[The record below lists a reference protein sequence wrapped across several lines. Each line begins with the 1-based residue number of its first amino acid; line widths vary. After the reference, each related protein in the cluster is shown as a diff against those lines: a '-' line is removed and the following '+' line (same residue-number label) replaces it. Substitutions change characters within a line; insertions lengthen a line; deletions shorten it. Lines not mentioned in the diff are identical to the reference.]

1 MTDCLKSLCALDGVS
16 GCEDAVADY
25 IINEIKPY
33 AECYIDSLGNVI
45 AHKKGAKAGK
55 KRVLFDAHM
64 DEVGLIITSVREDG
78 FLTFSCVG
86 GINTEALLARRVK
99 IGRIYGVICVKPVHM
114 LTGDEKNK
122 LPDKESLV
130 ISIGADNKADAE
142 KYVLVG
148 DTAVFDSDFV
158 EFGDNRIKAK
168 ALDDRVGCAIMIDLI
183 KSNLPYDAW
192 FSFSVQEEVGLRGAR
207 VSAYTVEPDFA
218 IALESTTAV
227 DTPDMPEHKTV
238 CKLGNGVTVSF
249 MDGAT
254 VYDRTLFDAAK
265 STADECGAN
274 IQIKRGTSGGNDA
287 GAIHLS
293 RGGVKTLTL
302 SVPCRYLH
310 TAECVIDIR
319 DADSARKLAFAL
331 HEKAAGGKL

>member
-16 GCEDAVADY
+16 GSEDAVADY

-33 AECYIDSLGNVI
+33 AECRIDPLGNVI
-45 AHKKGAKAGK
+45 AHKKGAKTGE

-86 GINTEALLARRVK
+86 GINVETLLARRVK
-99 IGRIYGVICVKPVHM
+99 IGSIYGVICVKPVHL

-130 ISIGADNKADAE
+130 ISIGADSKADAE
-142 KYVLVG
+142 KYVSVG
-148 DTAVFDSDFV
+148 DMAVFDSDFV
-158 EFGDNRIKAK
+158 EFGDNRIKSK
-168 ALDDRVGCAIMIDLI
+168 ALDDRIGCAIMIDLI
-183 KSNLPYDAW
+183 KSDLPYDAW

-207 VSAYTVEPDFA
+207 VSAYNVKPDFA
-218 IALESTTAV
+218 IVLESTTAV

-254 VYDRTLFDAAK
+254 VYERKLFDAAK
-265 STADECGAN
+265 STADECGAK
-274 IQIKRGTSGGNDA
+274 IQVKRGTSGGNDA

-331 HEKAAGGKL
+331 YEKAAGGKL